1 MINGQTLRQLRTL
14 KGLKQKDAA
23 QKLGISQPAYSRLE
37 QSVWLQGAKLR
48 TILKALEC
56 STTDVEKAMAILN

>member
-1 MINGQTLRQLRTL
+1 MINGKTLQRLRTS

-23 QKLGISQPAYSRLE
+23 LKLGISQPSYSRLE
-37 QSVWLQGAKLR
+37 QSVWLQGTKLH